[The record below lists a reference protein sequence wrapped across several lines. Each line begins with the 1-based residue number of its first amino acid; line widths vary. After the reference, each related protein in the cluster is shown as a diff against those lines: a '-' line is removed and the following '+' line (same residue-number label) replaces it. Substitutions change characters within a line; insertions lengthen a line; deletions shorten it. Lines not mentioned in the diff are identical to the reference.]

1 MSITLQVYVEYAR
14 DSFRDRRYWAAALY
28 LKLAL
33 GEANRMRRR
42 DYAGRIMRILNRV
55 RPLAHKEA

>member
-1 MSITLQVYVEYAR
+1 MSKIQIYAEYAR

-28 LKLAL
+28 LQLAL

-42 DYAGRIMRILNRV
+42 DYAGRILTILNRV
-55 RPLAHKEA
+55 RPLAREAA